1 MTHRQV
7 VMFMSADVVGSTE
20 FKTRSA
26 VQASGGWVEAFEAFF
41 NELPLIFMGR
51 IANHFWDVDRLPDSG
66 VWKVMG
72 DELVFAA
79 KPRSIDEAR
88 RVAMAFRDA
97 VADYDQSLA
106 QRWPLRI
113 RGACWAAEIGG
124 RNRAV
129 EIPEMLGGRND
140 RPYVDYLGPD
150 VDIGFRLSPHSRTGR
165 VILSPNLAESL
176 ARAAALSGDP
186 EPTLDYQGEAV
197 LKGVCG
203 GHPFPLVL
211 MATPAQAALAEPFE
225 AVAARLALLRER
237 IREATGVEAP
247 PPVFRE
253 NHAVA

>member
-1 MTHRQV
+1 MTQRQV

-20 FKTRSA
+20 FKTRTA
-26 VQASGGWVEAFEAFF
+26 MHASGGWVEAFEAFF
-41 NELPLIFMGR
+41 SELPLIFMGR
-51 IANHFWDVDRLPDSG
+51 IANHFWDVDSLPDSG
-66 VWKVMG
+66 VWKVLG

-79 KPRSIDEAR
+79 QPRTLDDAR

-129 EIPEMLGGRND
+129 EIPEMLGGRDD
-140 RPYVDYLGPD
+140 RPYLDYLGPD
-150 VDIGFRLSPHSRTGR
+150 VDIGFRLSSHSRTGR

-176 ARAAALSGDP
+176 ARAATRTGDP

-211 MATPAQAALAEPFE
+211 MATPVQAAVAEPFD
-225 AVAARLALLRER
+225 AIAGRLALQRER
-237 IREATGVEAP
+237 IREATGIEAP
-247 PPVFRE
+247 PPVFGE
-253 NHAVA
+253 S